1 MPTTRAPQEAAAT
14 TAPAAETAESA
25 PMRVGAADDQF
36 EVAADA
42 AADRALSRLAAAG
55 ELGGSDVR
63 RAAGGG
69 GGGIGLAGGDLDGD
83 TQSRIESSRG
93 GGNALPTPLRSSMES
108 AFGGADF
115 GQVRVHTGAESA
127 GLNSQV
133 GATAFTVGHDIF
145 LGDSTPDLASREG
158 Q

>member
-1 MPTTRAPQEAAAT
+1 MPTTRAPQEAAA

-55 ELGGSDVR
+55 ELGAADVR

-69 GGGIGLAGGDLDGD
+69 GGMGLVGGDLDRD
-83 TQSRIESSRG
+83 TQARIESSRG
-93 GGNALPTPLRSSMES
+93 GGSTLPTPL
-108 AFGGADF
+108 
-115 GQVRVHTGAESA
+115 
-127 GLNSQV
+127 
-133 GATAFTVGHDIF
+133 
-145 LGDSTPDLASREG
+145 
-158 Q
+158 